1 MVKAM
6 LKGKKVRRILMK
18 KNKSQNWLAQ
28 KLGISSG
35 YIAQLLNGDRNPS
48 PEVRQLFLDFFD
60 ECEFDDLF
68 SIKV

>member
-1 MVKAM
+1 M
-6 LKGKKVRRILMK
+6 LKGKKVRRILLR

-48 PEVRQLFLDFFD
+48 PKVRQLFLDFFNGYD
-60 ECEFDDLF
+60 FDDLF
-68 SIKV
+68 TIK